1 MAAGLKLRQLNRL
14 NNKLVEFIFDHSPE
28 DVENTIQ
35 SHWDRSLLVASK
47 DLVEA
52 IKELKAR
59 LYERV

>member
-14 NNKLVEFIFDHSPE
+14 NNKLVEFIFDHSPKE
-28 DVENTIQ
+28 VEAIIQ